1 MAEPEPS
8 KGKRW
13 VIALELEGLKF
24 SAAHFVAFHGFR
36 EPMHGHN
43 YTVGARIG
51 ARQLQPDGYVIDF
64 GDVKKVL
71 RQICKRL
78 NQRTLLPARSDV
90 LTLQQLNDLQ
100 LEVQCQGGVKFVLP
114 AADCL
119 LLPIVHS
126 TAEELAEYIA
136 LEVVQQLG
144 HQLRSRL
151 CQWLE
156 VSVSERPGQTG
167 CFTIPLA
174 EAASFI
180 HVRGSPTPRPCMVPV
195 SGFDPMDQVQLIPSP
210 PVSQV
215 SSDPAEDAYRLLLST
230 LGIAESSRHELDKTP
245 ARAAKAFRE
254 MTAGLRVEDPL
265 SVVGDA
271 VFEVDGAYDL
281 VAVRDIPFHS
291 LCEHHLLPFAG
302 TAHIA
307 YFPNGRV
314 LGLSKFARLLEVFA
328 RRLQLQERLGHQLAE
343 ALNQL
348 LSPKAVAVS
357 LEAYHTCMSHRGASV
372 PSTTRTIALRGVHK
386 DDPSIR
392 DQLLS
397 GVSRSGHL
405 ALGPSARL

>member
-1 MAEPEPS
+1 MEG
-8 KGKRW
+8 GKRW

-24 SAAHFVAFHGFR
+24 SAAHFVAFDGFR

-43 YTVGARIG
+43 YTVAAQIG
-51 ARQLQPDGYVIDF
+51 AQSLQHDGYVVDF

-71 RQICKRL
+71 RTICRRL
-78 NQRTLLPARSDV
+78 NQHTLLPSRSDV
-90 LTLQQLNDLQ
+90 LTLQQLNDSQ

-114 AADCL
+114 VEDCV
-119 LLPIVHS
+119 LLPIVHT
-126 TAEELAEYIA
+126 TAEELAQYIA
-136 LEVVQQLG
+136 TEVEKHLG
-144 HQLRSRL
+144 AHLRSRS

-156 VSVSERPGQTG
+156 VKVSERPGQG
-167 CFTIPLA
+167 GSFILPLA
-174 EAASFI
+174 GLQ
-180 HVRGSPTPRPCMVPV
+180 VRGPPGPPKPCMVPV
-195 SGFDPMDQVQLIPSP
+195 SGFDPVDQVQLIPSP
-210 PVSQV
+210 PVQV
-215 SSDPAEDAYRLLLST
+215 TGGDPAEEAYRLLLST
-230 LGIAESSRHELDKTP
+230 LGVEESSRHELDKTP

-254 MTAGLRVEDPL
+254 MLAGMRVEDPL

-271 VFEVDGAYDL
+271 VFEVDGAHDL

-291 LCEHHLLPFAG
+291 MCEHHLLPFAG

-343 ALNQL
+343 ALVQL

-357 LEAYHTCMSHRGASV
+357 LEAYHTCMSHRGACV
-372 PSTTRTIALRGVHK
+372 PSTTRTISLRGVHK

-392 DQLLS
+392 NQLLS
-397 GVSRSGHL
+397 GVSRGMS
-405 ALGPSARL
+405 GPSARL